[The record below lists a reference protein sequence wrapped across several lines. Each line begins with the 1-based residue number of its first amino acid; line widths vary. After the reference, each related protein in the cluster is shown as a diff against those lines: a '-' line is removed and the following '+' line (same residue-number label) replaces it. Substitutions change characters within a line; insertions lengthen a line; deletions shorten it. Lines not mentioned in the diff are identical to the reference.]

1 MSGFIA
7 IDVETADS
15 WPGSICQIGL
25 AEMQGGKLVRQSWL
39 VDPARPFDAINM
51 KIHGL
56 NAARVAGSPRFNDLH
71 GLLYA
76 SLNGRTVVSY
86 TDFDARALGAACNH
100 AGLPFPEVVWLDA
113 CQAARDAWPE
123 MPNHKLRT
131 IGGSFGIQ
139 FQSAHDAE
147 QDAVAAAYVFLRALR
162 EMEISLDQAAPRY
175 AIRSLAA
182 PPPAPPERPQ
192 KVVGAWAAALIE
204 RSAIPNS
211 LVGHSVVMTGDLPF
225 DRDDMAKLIVA
236 LGGEAKKSVTGKTTL
251 VVSGWDPPEAGGQK
265 LKSAADRIMDGQQI
279 AYCTGNEF
287 LALVRRLSATAPR

>member
-39 VDPARPFDAINM
+39 VDPARPFEAINM
-51 KIHGL
+51 KIHGI
-56 NAARVAGSPRFNDLH
+56 NAARVAGAPRFRDLH
-71 GLLYA
+71 SLLY
-76 SLNGRTVVSY
+76 SCLNGRTVVSY
-86 TDFDARALGAACNH
+86 TDFDARALGAACAD
-100 AGLPFPEVVWLDA
+100 AGLPFPEVIWLDA

-131 IGGSFGIQ
+131 IGGSFGVQ
-139 FQSAHDAE
+139 FSAAHDAE

-162 EMEISLDQAAPRY
+162 EMEISLEQAAPRY

-182 PPPAPPERPQ
+182 PPPATPAKRQ
-192 KVVGAWAAALIE
+192 QAVGAWAAALIG
-204 RSAIPNS
+204 RSAVPDS
-211 LVGHSVVMTGDLPF
+211 LVGHSVVMTGDMPF
-225 DRDDMAKLIVA
+225 VRDDMAKLIVA
-236 LGGEAKKSVTGKTTL
+236 LGGEAKNSVTGKTTL

-279 AYCTGNEF
+279 AYCTGDEF
-287 LALVRRLSATAPR
+287 LTLVRRLAAAEPR